1 MRPAL
6 TLAWHELVRTWR
18 SPSFYFTAALF
29 LFYQGIVLAVTV
41 ALRQHPLS
49 PPGPLLAPFFGGPFW
64 FWPLLILVVV
74 ELSHDA
80 ISRERSH
87 GTLDALRASPLS
99 PGGIALG
106 KYLAML
112 ATWALL
118 WAATLPPLAFL
129 WVVLPPDVAVPA
141 GPVLTGYAGV
151 LLVGGAGLALGLWFS
166 SLTADTRLSAML
178 TFVVL
183 FAFVLVKI
191 MTNPA
196 FGIVRD
202 PAWVS
207 RLDAFN
213 LFDVLE
219 RFSRGFVHLRDLT
232 LLGLLIV
239 AGVAG
244 AGRVLGAG
252 LRRPSRWQTADLAAW
267 ILLAGFTLATALRL
281 GWSWDVTPRPG
292 LDPRLERRISDLG
305 TPVTLYLFTGSP
317 AAATPFSPM
326 PELEL
331 HLERVCRTSPL
342 LRWERVFATSAGERA
357 GKLATRFGL
366 QLSAMEADTTG
377 LLEGR
382 LVAATEQRHQII
394 RLSDLF
400 VMDVREDGV
409 VFHGVALQSALT
421 RALAHLQQPDEHAWC
436 FTRGHQERLVSD
448 TRGAGL
454 SRLAAG
460 LQFAGITVRELDLL
474 SPIPATCR
482 LVFAADPRTELLPA
496 EEEHLVAALR
506 EGRTGLAL
514 TVGGQQ
520 SSHGDLAL
528 PASWAALAR
537 DCRLG
542 FTGALVE
549 DPGGALR
556 EDDPGRFIVPWPGK
570 NARLVLNRP
579 AAVTAGPGTEV
590 VLAASERARLVDRD
604 PRQPGGGSATP
615 LAARSG
621 PDCAARM
628 LLFGFS
634 DAYANDRLAPG
645 GQSQDAAAGWLM
657 SQLRWVAAQPA
668 DEPMEVFEMEHHKL
682 VLPQGQ
688 VTRLQTFSL
697 LLWPLFALAV
707 GLWVARRRSDLT
719 ARGRSGLTARG
730 RRS

>member
-6 TLAWHELVRTWR
+6 TLAWHELRRTWR
-18 SPSFYFTAALF
+18 TPSFYFTAALF

-80 ISRERSH
+80 ISRERAH
-87 GTLDALRASPLS
+87 GTLDALRASPL
-99 PGGIALG
+99 PPVGIALG

-112 ATWALL
+112 ATWSLL

-129 WVVLPPDVAVPA
+129 WVVLPADVAVPA

-151 LLVGGAGLALGLWFS
+151 LLVGGAGLALGLFFS

-191 MTNPA
+191 MTSPA

-219 RFSRGFVHLRDLT
+219 RFSRGFVHLRDLA
-232 LLGLLIV
+232 LLGLLV
-239 AGVAG
+239 VGGVAG

-252 LRRPSRWQTADLAAW
+252 LRRPSRWAMADLAAW
-267 ILLAGFTLATALRL
+267 TLLAGFFLATALRL
-281 GWSWDVTPRPG
+281 GWSWDVTDRPG
-292 LDPRLERRISDLG
+292 LDPRLERRISELG
-305 TPVTLYLFTGSP
+305 VPVTLYLFTGSP

-331 HLERVCRTSPL
+331 HLDRVCRTSPR
-342 LRWERVFATSAGERA
+342 LRWERVHATSAGERA

-366 QLSAMEADTTG
+366 QLSAMEADSTG

-382 LVAATEQRHQII
+382 LVAATEQRHQVI

-409 VFHGVALQSALT
+409 VFHGVALQSALART
-421 RALAHLQQPDEHAWC
+421 LAHLQRPDEHAWC

-474 SPIPATCR
+474 SPVPVSCR

-496 EEEHLVAALR
+496 EEEHLAAALR
-506 EGRTGLAL
+506 EGRAGLVL
-514 TVGGQQ
+514 
-520 SSHGDLAL
+520 SSHGRHDL
-528 PASWAALAR
+528 PASWASLAR

-556 EDDPGRFIVPWPGK
+556 ENEPGRFVVTWPGK
-570 NARLVLNRP
+570 NARLVLHRP
-579 AAVTAGPGTEV
+579 AAVTAGPGVEV
-590 VLAASERARLVDRD
+590 LLATSERARPVDRD
-604 PRQPGGGSATP
+604 TGRPGGGGAIP

-634 DAYANDRLAPG
+634 DAYANDHLAPG
-645 GQSQDAAAGWLM
+645 GQSQDATAGWLM
-657 SQLRWVAAQPA
+657 TQLRWVAGQPA
-668 DEPMEVFEMEHHKL
+668 DEPMEVFGMEHHKL

-688 VTRLQTFSL
+688 VNRLQTFAL

-707 GLWVARRRSDLT
+707 GLWVARRRRT
-719 ARGRSGLTARG
+719 
-730 RRS
+730 